1 MNLYLQFVLRYLYPK
16 SGNSFS
22 SNASI
27 LAIIGLSIGLFSLI
41 LTMSII
47 KGFENVLENKLSS
60 IDGLIR
66 VQNILGKPINEK
78 DNLDS
83 ILYSTDIPIKVSPYI
98 RGTAM
103 IRLGKYTEGIIIE
116 GVSKLPDRSYFDI
129 EQTSIDDNKII
140 IGKSLS
146 DDLGIDIGDKVII
159 NPLINSPDKF
169 NMQKFN
175 LIEVSGIFKSGMQ
188 EYDKTIAYVSIDK
201 AKEIFEMKSQVSG
214 YVINSKEP
222 LYEIIERLNNYIR
235 YPYYLESWK
244 ERHRIIFDWINIQR
258 LPIIIIFG
266 LISLVAITNI
276 MATISM
282 IIREK
287 NSQIGILM
295 ALGMKPNDIRKIFFY
310 YGGTIGLAGCFF
322 GSVAAYLFIIVQNRF
337 KVISLPEDIYFMD
350 YVPAVFD
357 YSIFIFVLIST
368 ILISVISTI
377 FPTKNIIKMIK
388 SIETQWK
395 IAYFRVH
402 VDARALSRGAGE

>member
-47 KGFENVLENKLSS
+47 KGVENVLENKLSS

-188 EYDKTIAYVSIDK
+188 EYDKTIAYVSINK
-201 AKEIFEMKSQVSG
+201 AKKIFGMKSQVSG

-357 YSIFIFVLIST
+357 YSIFTFVLIST

-377 FPTKNIIKMIK
+377 FPTKNIIKMRP
-388 SIETQWK
+388 SQ
-395 IAYFRVH
+395 
-402 VDARALSRGAGE
+402 ALAQE

>member
-22 SNASI
+22 SNASV

-66 VQNILGKPINEK
+66 VQNILGKPISEK

-83 ILYSTDIPIKVSPYI
+83 LLYSTDIPIKVSPYI

-129 EQTSIDDNKII
+129 EQTSIDDNEII

-295 ALGMKPNDIRKIFFY
+295 AQGMKPNDIRKIFFY

-357 YSIFIFVLIST
+357 YSIFTFVLIST
-368 ILISVISTI
+368 ILISVISTV
-377 FPTKNIIKMIK
+377 FPTKNIIKMRP
-388 SIETQWK
+388 SQ
-395 IAYFRVH
+395 
-402 VDARALSRGAGE
+402 ALAQE

>member
-47 KGFENVLENKLSS
+47 KGFENVLANKLSS

-83 ILYSTDIPIKVSPYI
+83 LLYSTDIPIKVSPYI

-188 EYDKTIAYVSIDK
+188 EYDKTIAYVSINK
-201 AKEIFEMKSQVSG
+201 AKKIFGMKSQVSG

-222 LYEIIERLNNYIR
+222 LYEIKERLNNYIR

-258 LPIIIIFG
+258 LPIIIIFS

-310 YGGTIGLAGCFF
+310 YGWTIGLAGCFF

-357 YSIFIFVLIST
+357 YSIFTFVLIST

-377 FPTKNIIKMIK
+377 FPTKNIIKMRP
-388 SIETQWK
+388 SQ
-395 IAYFRVH
+395 
-402 VDARALSRGAGE
+402 ALAQE

>member
-83 ILYSTDIPIKVSPYI
+83 LLYSTDIPIKVSPYI

-188 EYDKTIAYVSIDK
+188 EYDKTIAYVSINK
-201 AKEIFEMKSQVSG
+201 AKKIFGMKSQVSG

-244 ERHRIIFDWINIQR
+244 DRHRIIFDWINIQR
-258 LPIIIIFG
+258 LPIIIIFS

-357 YSIFIFVLIST
+357 YSIFTFVLIST

-377 FPTKNIIKMIK
+377 FPTKNIIKMRP
-388 SIETQWK
+388 SQ
-395 IAYFRVH
+395 
-402 VDARALSRGAGE
+402 ALAQE

>member
-22 SNASI
+22 SNASV

-66 VQNILGKPINEK
+66 VQNILGKPISEK

-83 ILYSTDIPIKVSPYI
+83 LLYSTDIPIKVSPYI

-129 EQTSIDDNKII
+129 EQTSIDDNEII

-188 EYDKTIAYVSIDK
+188 EYDKTIAYVSINK
-201 AKEIFEMKSQVSG
+201 AKKIFGMKSQVSG

-295 ALGMKPNDIRKIFFY
+295 AQGMKPNDIRKIFFY

-357 YSIFIFVLIST
+357 YSIFTFVLIST
-368 ILISVISTI
+368 ILISVISTV
-377 FPTKNIIKMIK
+377 FPTKNIIKMRP
-388 SIETQWK
+388 SQ
-395 IAYFRVH
+395 
-402 VDARALSRGAGE
+402 ALAQE

>member
-22 SNASI
+22 SNASV

-66 VQNILGKPINEK
+66 VQNILGKPISEK

-83 ILYSTDIPIKVSPYI
+83 LLYSTDIPIKVSPYI

-188 EYDKTIAYVSIDK
+188 EYDKTIAYVSINK
-201 AKEIFEMKSQVSG
+201 AKKIFGMKSQVSG

-244 ERHRIIFDWINIQR
+244 ERHRIIFDWLNIQR
-258 LPIIIIFG
+258 LPIIIIFS

-295 ALGMKPNDIRKIFFY
+295 AQGMKPNDIRKIFFY

-350 YVPAVFD
+350 YVPAIFD
-357 YSIFIFVLIST
+357 YSIFTFVLIST

-377 FPTKNIIKMIK
+377 FPTKNIIKMRP
-388 SIETQWK
+388 SQ
-395 IAYFRVH
+395 
-402 VDARALSRGAGE
+402 ALAQE

>member
-66 VQNILGKPINEK
+66 VQNILGKPISEK

-83 ILYSTDIPIKVSPYI
+83 LLYSTDIPIKVSPYI

-175 LIEVSGIFKSGMQ
+175 LIEVSGIFKTGMQ

-357 YSIFIFVLIST
+357 YSIFTFVLIST

-377 FPTKNIIKMIK
+377 FPTKNIIKMRP
-388 SIETQWK
+388 SQ
-395 IAYFRVH
+395 
-402 VDARALSRGAGE
+402 ALAQE

>member
-83 ILYSTDIPIKVSPYI
+83 LLYSTDIPIKVSPYI

-188 EYDKTIAYVSIDK
+188 EYDKTIAYVSINK
-201 AKEIFEMKSQVSG
+201 AKKIFGMKSLVSG

-357 YSIFIFVLIST
+357 YSIFTFVLIST

-377 FPTKNIIKMIK
+377 FPTKNIIKMRP
-388 SIETQWK
+388 SQ
-395 IAYFRVH
+395 
-402 VDARALSRGAGE
+402 ALAQE

>member
-27 LAIIGLSIGLFSLI
+27 LAIIGLSIGLISLI

-47 KGFENVLENKLSS
+47 KGFENVLENKLYS

-66 VQNILGKPINEK
+66 VQNIIGKPINEK

-83 ILYSTDIPIKVSPYI
+83 LLYSTDIPIKVSPYI

-188 EYDKTIAYVSIDK
+188 EYDKTIAYVSINK
-201 AKEIFEMKSQVSG
+201 AKKIFGMKSQVSV

-310 YGGTIGLAGCFF
+310 YGGIIGLAGCFF

-357 YSIFIFVLIST
+357 YSIFTFVLIST

-377 FPTKNIIKMIK
+377 FPTKNIIKMRP
-388 SIETQWK
+388 SQ
-395 IAYFRVH
+395 
-402 VDARALSRGAGE
+402 ALAQE

>member
-16 SGNSFS
+16 SGNRFS

-66 VQNILGKPINEK
+66 VQNILGKPISEK

-83 ILYSTDIPIKVSPYI
+83 LLYSTDIPIKVSPYI

-244 ERHRIIFDWINIQR
+244 DRHRIIFDWINIQR
-258 LPIIIIFG
+258 LPIIIIFS

-295 ALGMKPNDIRKIFFY
+295 AQGMKPNDIRKIFFY

-357 YSIFIFVLIST
+357 YSIFTFVLIST
-368 ILISVISTI
+368 ILISVISTV
-377 FPTKNIIKMIK
+377 FPTKNIIKMRP
-388 SIETQWK
+388 SQ
-395 IAYFRVH
+395 
-402 VDARALSRGAGE
+402 ALAQE

>member
-16 SGNSFS
+16 SGNRFS

-66 VQNILGKPINEK
+66 VQNILGKPISEK

-83 ILYSTDIPIKVSPYI
+83 LLYSTDIPIKVSPYI

-188 EYDKTIAYVSIDK
+188 EYDKTIAYVSINK
-201 AKEIFEMKSQVSG
+201 AKKIFGMKSQVSG

-258 LPIIIIFG
+258 LPIIIIFS

-357 YSIFIFVLIST
+357 YSIFTFVLIST
-368 ILISVISTI
+368 ILISVISTV
-377 FPTKNIIKMIK
+377 FPTKNIIKMRP
-388 SIETQWK
+388 SQ
-395 IAYFRVH
+395 
-402 VDARALSRGAGE
+402 ALAQE

>member
-83 ILYSTDIPIKVSPYI
+83 LLYSTDIPIKVSPYI

-188 EYDKTIAYVSIDK
+188 EYDKTIAYVSINK
-201 AKEIFEMKSQVSG
+201 ARKIFGMKSQVSG

-295 ALGMKPNDIRKIFFY
+295 AQGMKPNDIRKIFFY

-357 YSIFIFVLIST
+357 YSIFTFVLIST

-377 FPTKNIIKMIK
+377 FPTKNIIKMRP
-388 SIETQWK
+388 SQ
-395 IAYFRVH
+395 
-402 VDARALSRGAGE
+402 ALAQE

>member
-16 SGNSFS
+16 SGNRFS

-83 ILYSTDIPIKVSPYI
+83 LLYSTDIPIKVSPYI

-188 EYDKTIAYVSIDK
+188 EYDKTIAYVSINK
-201 AKEIFEMKSQVSG
+201 AKKIFGMKSQVSG

-258 LPIIIIFG
+258 LPIIIIFS

-295 ALGMKPNDIRKIFFY
+295 AQGMKPNDIRKIFFY

-357 YSIFIFVLIST
+357 YSIFTFVLIST

-377 FPTKNIIKMIK
+377 FPTKNIIKMRP
-388 SIETQWK
+388 SQ
-395 IAYFRVH
+395 
-402 VDARALSRGAGE
+402 ALAQE

>member
-1 MNLYLQFVLRYLYPK
+1 
-16 SGNSFS
+16 
-22 SNASI
+22 
-27 LAIIGLSIGLFSLI
+27 
-41 LTMSII
+41 MSII

-66 VQNILGKPINEK
+66 VQNILGKPISEK

-83 ILYSTDIPIKVSPYI
+83 LLYSTDIPIKVSPYI

-188 EYDKTIAYVSIDK
+188 EYDKTIAYVSINK
-201 AKEIFEMKSQVSG
+201 AKKIFGMKSQVSG

-244 ERHRIIFDWINIQR
+244 DRHRIIFDWINIQR

-295 ALGMKPNDIRKIFFY
+295 AQGMKPNDIRKIFFY

-357 YSIFIFVLIST
+357 YSIFTFVLIST
-368 ILISVISTI
+368 ILISVISTV
-377 FPTKNIIKMIK
+377 FPTKNIIKMRP
-388 SIETQWK
+388 SQ
-395 IAYFRVH
+395 
-402 VDARALSRGAGE
+402 ALAQE

>member
-22 SNASI
+22 SNASV

-66 VQNILGKPINEK
+66 VQNILGKPISEK

-83 ILYSTDIPIKVSPYI
+83 LLYSTDIPIKVSPYI

-175 LIEVSGIFKSGMQ
+175 LIEVSGIFKTGMQ

-244 ERHRIIFDWINIQR
+244 DRHRIIFDWINIQR

-295 ALGMKPNDIRKIFFY
+295 AQGMKPNDIRKIFFY

-322 GSVAAYLFIIVQNRF
+322 GSAAAYLFIIVQNRF

-357 YSIFIFVLIST
+357 YSIFTFVLIST
-368 ILISVISTI
+368 ILISVISTV
-377 FPTKNIIKMIK
+377 FPTKNIIKMRP
-388 SIETQWK
+388 SQ
-395 IAYFRVH
+395 
-402 VDARALSRGAGE
+402 ALAQE

>member
-22 SNASI
+22 SNASV

-66 VQNILGKPINEK
+66 VQNILGKPISEK

-83 ILYSTDIPIKVSPYI
+83 LLYSTDIPIKVSPYI

-295 ALGMKPNDIRKIFFY
+295 AQGMKPNDIRKIFFY

-357 YSIFIFVLIST
+357 YSIFTFVLIST

-377 FPTKNIIKMIK
+377 FPTKNIIKMRP
-388 SIETQWK
+388 SQ
-395 IAYFRVH
+395 
-402 VDARALSRGAGE
+402 ALAQE

>member
-22 SNASI
+22 SNASV

-83 ILYSTDIPIKVSPYI
+83 LLYSTDIPIKVSPYI

-188 EYDKTIAYVSIDK
+188 EYDKTIAYVSINK
-201 AKEIFEMKSQVSG
+201 AKKIFGMKSQVSG

-258 LPIIIIFG
+258 LPIIIIFS

-357 YSIFIFVLIST
+357 YSIFTFVLIST

-377 FPTKNIIKMIK
+377 FPTKNIIKMRP
-388 SIETQWK
+388 SQ
-395 IAYFRVH
+395 
-402 VDARALSRGAGE
+402 ALAQE

>member
-83 ILYSTDIPIKVSPYI
+83 LLYSTDIPIKVSPYI

-295 ALGMKPNDIRKIFFY
+295 AQGMKPNDIRKIFFY

-357 YSIFIFVLIST
+357 YSIFTFVLIST
-368 ILISVISTI
+368 ILISVISTV
-377 FPTKNIIKMIK
+377 FPTKNIIKMRP
-388 SIETQWK
+388 SQ
-395 IAYFRVH
+395 
-402 VDARALSRGAGE
+402 ALAQE

>member
-16 SGNSFS
+16 SGNRFS

-66 VQNILGKPINEK
+66 VQNILGKPISEK

-83 ILYSTDIPIKVSPYI
+83 LLYSTDIPIKVSPYI

-244 ERHRIIFDWINIQR
+244 DRHRIIFDWINIQR

-295 ALGMKPNDIRKIFFY
+295 AQGMKPNDIRKIFFY

-357 YSIFIFVLIST
+357 YSIFTFVLIST
-368 ILISVISTI
+368 ILISVISTV
-377 FPTKNIIKMIK
+377 FPTKNIIKMRP
-388 SIETQWK
+388 SQ
-395 IAYFRVH
+395 
-402 VDARALSRGAGE
+402 ALAQE